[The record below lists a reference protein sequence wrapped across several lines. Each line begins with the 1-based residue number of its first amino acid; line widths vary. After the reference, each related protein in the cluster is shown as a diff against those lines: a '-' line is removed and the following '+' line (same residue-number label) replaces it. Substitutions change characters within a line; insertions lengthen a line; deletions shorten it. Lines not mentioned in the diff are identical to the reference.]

1 MTPEG
6 EPEMEGRSIEAKPKP
21 KIAYYEVCCEA
32 CNLFQIYRGTTHTRC
47 VHCLAPL
54 DLSKLKPK
62 YQ

>member
-1 MTPEG
+1 
-6 EPEMEGRSIEAKPKP
+6 MESRGIEAKPKA
-21 KIAYYEVCCEA
+21 KIVYYEVCCEA
-32 CNLFQIYRGTTHTRC
+32 CNLFQIYRGTAHTRC